1 MDVTPMLSI
10 RKTNISKE
18 KHMNT
23 DYILMFI
30 DYLLIPALSVSI
42 ELKRRKEEIRMSLE
56 SFLTY
61 ASYAVTIVI
70 ITYVIRVVMSRL
82 GITADT
88 NAGTGLYTI
97 MATFLALI
105 LPYIKEIIA
114 TYINVRCEIKGKK
127 GSTSVEGQ

>member
-18 KHMNT
+18 YQMNA
-23 DYILMFI
+23 DYFLMFI
-30 DYLLIPALSVSI
+30 DYMLIPALSVSI